1 MCGYAYIFYMNAAYN
16 SITDS
21 THNDKD
27 YRYRIRPCAWGM
39 ATFLSAFVR
48 IVLQQRTS
56 IMHSNCAR
64 ATLEEW
70 GPRGNLGILVGRWTG
85 LDIANAKSTG
95 AFLRMGPLGG
105 QMLDPMRA
113 ADRDLVLAIS
123 ANWAQ
128 IDLKNTFFILFLFFL
143 WSWGYGVCLARCWG
157 WAHAG
162 AALAWLM
169 NRWMWF
175 WLDKGKSKGFQA
187 CNFGQATTHGS
198 RHGCCHV
205 RPVSPAHG
213 GSRSN
218 GFWASWQNQRQ
229 TRLYIFLFDSTVL
242 QHLGLFYV
250 NSCRNS
256 WHLELLSLSKSFK
269 LDETS
274 LELRPGFFDGPEP
287 RGFQLSDSQYSWP
300 CFR

>member
-16 SITDS
+16 RITDS

-27 YRYRIRPCAWGM
+27 YRYRIGPCAWGM

-123 ANWAQ
+123 ANWAEVG
-128 IDLKNTFFILFLFFL
+128 LKNTFFILFLYFL
-143 WSWGYGVCLARCWG
+143 IWSCIAILRIWSLLGEMLGLGPCRGCIGMVDELMNVISAWQRQMERIPSLQFWPG
-157 WAHAG
+157 HDPWV
-162 AALAWLM
+162 LAWVLPCQTSFASTW
-169 NRWMWF
+169 R
-175 WLDKGKSKGFQA
+175 QQ
-187 CNFGQATTHGS
+187 GQ
-198 RHGCCHV
+198 
-205 RPVSPAHG
+205 
-213 GSRSN
+213 
-218 GFWASWQNQRQ
+218 W
-229 TRLYIFLFDSTVL
+229 
-242 QHLGLFYV
+242 
-250 NSCRNS
+250 
-256 WHLELLSLSKSFK
+256 LLSILAKPETDTALHLSLCFYGSST
-269 LDETS
+269 L
-274 LELRPGFFDGPEP
+274 GFVLC
-287 RGFQLSDSQYSWP
+287 Q
-300 CFR
+300 